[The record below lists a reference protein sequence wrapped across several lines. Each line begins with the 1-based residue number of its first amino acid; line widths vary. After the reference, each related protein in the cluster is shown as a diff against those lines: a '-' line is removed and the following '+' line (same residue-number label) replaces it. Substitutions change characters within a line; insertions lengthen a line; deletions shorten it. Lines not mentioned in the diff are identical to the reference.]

1 MTSLTSHTNESDA
14 RLAIVAGYGRLPIDV
29 AVAAREMG
37 IDPFIIAIRGE
48 ADQDWGDFDHAY
60 LPIANAVKVVKTMRQ
75 HNVNRIVFAGGVRN
89 RPKVTDVRIT
99 FRLLFSLPKLLKVIR
114 AGGDDALLRTTIN
127 LFEIHGVTVLGA
139 QEIAPN
145 LLAQEG
151 VLGKIGISEQNKADI
166 KAASSAA
173 LKLGIADKGQAAVS
187 VNGTV
192 VAIEG
197 PDGTDAMLKALADNS
212 GVNPTAEQQ
221 TDLASNQGVLVKL
234 CKPQQ
239 DKRAD
244 LPTIGP
250 TSVINAHKAGLSGIA
265 VEAGRSFILDK
276 ENVIKEADKYG
287 MFIVGIT
294 REAAK

>member
-29 AVAAREMG
+29 AVAALEMG

-127 LFEIHGVTVLGA
+127 LFEIHGVRVLGA

-197 PDGTDAMLKALADNS
+197 SDGTDAMLKALADNS

-250 TSVINAHKAGLSGIA
+250 TSVINAHKAGLAGIA

>member
-14 RLAIVAGYGRLPIDV
+14 RLAIIAGYGMLPINV
-29 AVAAREMG
+29 ALAAREMG

-48 ADQDWGDFDHAY
+48 ADQDWSDFDHTY
-60 LPIANAVKVVKTMRQ
+60 LPIANAVKIVKTMRQ
-75 HNVNRIVFAGGVRN
+75 YNVNRIVFAGGVRN
-89 RPKVTDVRIT
+89 RPKITDVRIT
-99 FRLLFSLPKLLKVIR
+99 LKLLFSFPKLLRVIR
-114 AGGDDALLRTTIN
+114 SGGDDALLRTTIN
-127 LFEIHGVTVLGA
+127 LFEIHGVKVLGA
-139 QEIAPN
+139 QEIAPD

-151 VLGKIGISEQNKADI
+151 VLGKVGISDQNKIDI
-166 KAASSAA
+166 KTASNAA
-173 LKLGIADKGQAAVS
+173 LNLGVADKGQAAVS
-187 VNGTV
+187 INGNV

-197 PDGTDAMLKALADNS
+197 ADGTDAMLTELAEKI
-212 GVNPTAEQQ
+212 GAEPTIEPQ
-221 TDLASNQGVLVKL
+221 TELVGNQGVLVKL

-250 TSVINAHKAGLSGIA
+250 TSVLNAHNAGLAGIA

-287 MFIVGIT
+287 MFIAGIT
-294 REAAK
+294 REASQ